1 MRLKDKV
8 VVVTAAGQGIGLAS
22 VLRMAREGAKVFAT
36 DIRDDLLIQLMEI
49 ATRENLDISVKK
61 VDVTEK
67 SDIEALA
74 AELEKVDVLFNCAG
88 FVHQGSI
95 FECSDQMFDLS
106 YNINVRGMFWMCQ
119 NLVPK
124 IPDGGSVINMSSV
137 ASSIKGAPNRVSM
150 SETPHFDSPHQLRCV
165 KLREKL
171 LLHYYRFAYG
181 TTKAA
186 VIGLTKSLA
195 ADLVSRKVRVNAI
208 CPGTVETPSW
218 HQRVNES
225 ADPEQ
230 AKKDFV
236 ARQKMERLGTAEEIA
251 ALVSYLASDES
262 AYTTAVAHVIDG
274 GWSI

>member
-137 ASSIKGAPNRVSM
+137 ASSIKGAPNR
-150 SETPHFDSPHQLRCV
+150 
-165 KLREKL
+165 
-171 LLHYYRFAYG
+171 FAYG